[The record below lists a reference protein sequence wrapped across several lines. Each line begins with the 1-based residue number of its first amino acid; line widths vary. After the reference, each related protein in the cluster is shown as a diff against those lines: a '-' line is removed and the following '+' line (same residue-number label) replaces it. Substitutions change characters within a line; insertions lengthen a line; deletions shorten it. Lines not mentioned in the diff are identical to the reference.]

1 MLNKNQALLLRIID
15 DFQSFNTIDSLTGVF
30 FATGGVEVSGSTTNQ
45 LNRLLILC
53 LLSIHL
59 LFHILLISRD
69 MLFIDVTGRQGC

>member
-1 MLNKNQALLLRIID
+1 MIFSHLIQLITL
-15 DFQSFNTIDSLTGVF
+15 SGGF
-30 FATGGVEVSGSTTNQ
+30 FATSGVEVSGSTTNQ

-59 LFHILLISRD
+59 LFQDHILLISRD